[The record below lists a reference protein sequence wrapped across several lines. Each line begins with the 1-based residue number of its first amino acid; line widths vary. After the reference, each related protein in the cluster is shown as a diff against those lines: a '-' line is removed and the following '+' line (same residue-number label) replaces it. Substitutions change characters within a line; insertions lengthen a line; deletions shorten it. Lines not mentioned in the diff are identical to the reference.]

1 MVVRR
6 KDTSRTKHSSK
17 SMPSKSYLEDE
28 EGAKLLVLADWLKND
43 VGDLFAQIKRLETT
57 VECIENYVEEQ
68 TGLEPGKEI
77 SSDSESS
84 DSDYE
89 YEPCEAPTSSEKK
102 IPKAK
107 CVRIKSVNKKAKPR
121 RNPARAYKVEMESER
136 QAERVPEG
144 SSKKEES
151 ETRSYASSS
160 NNLPSDPEELT
171 KVFEK
176 KLEALENMESKMSS
190 SADNDIISLNF
201 RYRNAENKNIIFVIE
216 ISKDKQVSDL
226 EEEVRKKLGPINR
239 NDFLRQIYPE
249 EKPMRTEDRIFS
261 YFNEMPDDEDRIHI
275 RILP

>member
-1 MVVRR
+1 
-6 KDTSRTKHSSK
+6 
-17 SMPSKSYLEDE
+17 MPSKSYLEDE

-171 KVFEK
+171 KVFEE
-176 KLEALENMESKMSS
+176 KLEALENMVKLFKSDAEDFTIFKIARRKATLSLSGRSPCEKQDIKHVGVSGSSTNVPAKIFPEKITQNKESKMSS
-190 SADNDIISLNF
+190 RQASL
-201 RYRNAENKNIIFVIE
+201 
-216 ISKDKQVSDL
+216 
-226 EEEVRKKLGPINR
+226 
-239 NDFLRQIYPE
+239 
-249 EKPMRTEDRIFS
+249 
-261 YFNEMPDDEDRIHI
+261 
-275 RILP
+275 

>member
-1 MVVRR
+1 
-6 KDTSRTKHSSK
+6 
-17 SMPSKSYLEDE
+17 MPSKSYLEDE

-107 CVRIKSVNKKAKPR
+107 C
-121 RNPARAYKVEMESER
+121 YKVEMESER

-171 KVFEK
+171 KVFEE
-176 KLEALENMESKMSS
+176 KLEALENMAEDFTIFKIARRKATLSLSGRSPCEKQDIKHVGVSGSSTNVPAKIFPEKITQNKESKMSS
-190 SADNDIISLNF
+190 RQASL
-201 RYRNAENKNIIFVIE
+201 
-216 ISKDKQVSDL
+216 
-226 EEEVRKKLGPINR
+226 
-239 NDFLRQIYPE
+239 
-249 EKPMRTEDRIFS
+249 
-261 YFNEMPDDEDRIHI
+261 
-275 RILP
+275 